1 MGDRVTESNST
12 DNAVVRPFISL
23 WWALYA
29 LFAIGY
35 PCFPFDRGK
44 STTVHVQ
51 VEPFVLKT
59 RW

>member
-29 LFAIGY
+29 TALLPPAQL
-35 PCFPFDRGK
+35 
-44 STTVHVQ
+44 T
-51 VEPFVLKT
+51 E
-59 RW
+59 